1 MIWNKKNQFKPGK
14 RKRIEYYLMI
24 TQPPSLMRKGIFSK
38 LLIKDYKLMAKKRG
52 KKKKIVQTENPK
64 IQKMKKK
71 KKVRNFQLYL

>member
-1 MIWNKKNQFKPGK
+1 
-14 RKRIEYYLMI
+14 MI

-71 KKVRNFQLYL
+71 KKSAKFSTVFIVC

>member
-1 MIWNKKNQFKPGK
+1 
-14 RKRIEYYLMI
+14 
-24 TQPPSLMRKGIFSK
+24 MRKGIFSK

-71 KKVRNFQLYL
+71 KKSAKFSTVFIVC